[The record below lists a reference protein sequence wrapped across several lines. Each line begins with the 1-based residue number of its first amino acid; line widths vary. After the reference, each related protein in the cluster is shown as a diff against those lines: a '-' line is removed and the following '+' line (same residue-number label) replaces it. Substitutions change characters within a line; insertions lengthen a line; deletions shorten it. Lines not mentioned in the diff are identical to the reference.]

1 MEAPLDFLK
10 KEIGELSKQNT
21 FFSPYKPILLHR
33 KVSIITVGIVS
44 MKRSTKCCSF
54 DKIPL
59 PKWRK
64 SAYFDYL

>member
-21 FFSPYKPILLHR
+21 FFSPYKPLLLHR

-54 DKIPL
+54 DKIP
-59 PKWRK
+59 
-64 SAYFDYL
+64 